1 MVRLVSVVQKTNSLG
16 QERLR
21 NMINILKTAVFAA
34 LFIAFFLIYVPL
46 RWLLPPG
53 TGRLMPLGLIGI
65 IPLAVG
71 FAIVLWCLWEFATR
85 GQGTAA
91 PFDPPKKLVVRGP
104 FKYVRNPIYIGAEFI
119 LVGLGI
125 LYGSLAILAYAVG
138 CALVL
143 HALVILYEERTLGEK
158 FGDDYAQY
166 KQSVSRWM
174 PRLR

>member
-1 MVRLVSVVQKTNSLG
+1 
-16 QERLR
+16 
-21 NMINILKTAVFAA
+21 MINILKTALFAA
-34 LFIAFFLIYVPL
+34 LFIAFFIMYVPL
-46 RWLLPPG
+46 RWLLPAG
-53 TGRLMPLGLIGI
+53 TGILVPFGWIGI

-104 FKYVRNPIYIGAEFI
+104 YRYVRNPIYVGAEFMLI
-119 LVGLGI
+119 GLSI

-138 CALVL
+138 AVLAL
-143 HALVILYEERTLGEK
+143 HALVVFYEERTLETK
-158 FGDDYAQY
+158 FGDAYAEY
-166 KQSVSRWM
+166 KQSVPRWL